1 MGCQHLHIYIYYNV
15 VNSLPSFVRGEAV
28 ERILNREKILW
39 LIDVMIYRYMDCDR
53 DLYEKMI
60 GLVQKYI
67 SAYSSLL

>member
-1 MGCQHLHIYIYYNV
+1 MYFDKLSIMTKVAKKFTSVI
-15 VNSLPSFVRGEAV
+15 RKGEAV